1 VEEVYAL
8 SKDLRLVV
16 LLDPEALP
24 RVTPPETLL
33 KD

>member
-8 SKDLRLVV
+8 AEDLRLMV
-16 LLDPEALP
+16 LLDLEALP

-33 KD
+33 KN